1 MLKVAIIQD
10 QRKFERNLARIC
22 AAMGPNWTIAG
33 EAGGVQEGIALIY
46 DTRPD
51 LVILHPHL
59 PDGSGF
65 AIFEATTELE
75 YRKALI
81 AENSRLT
88 FKAARYNALVFP
100 HYLPEDQL
108 AASLASLHGCQET
121 LSVQQMYEVQRS
133 PYPRWRI
140 DFCIAPDGNGHT
152 GFWTKNLLAVVNE
165 GPHRRIWLSSGE
177 SYCCGKGM
185 SAFYAALQ
193 GHPIATDFQNQIIY
207 LPQVQDIDTETQG
220 AYIRFR
226 SGLALAI
233 ERVFL
238 PVLRTALDHYRK
250 A

>member
-22 AAMGPNWTIAG
+22 AAMGPEWTIAG
-33 EAGGVQEGIALIY
+33 EAGGVQAGIDLIY

-51 LVILHPHL
+51 LVILNPHL

-81 AENSRLT
+81 TESSRLA
-88 FKAARYNALVFP
+88 FKAARYHAMVFP
-100 HYLPEDQL
+100 LYLPEDQL
-108 AASLASLHGCQET
+108 AASLASSHGYFET
-121 LSVQQMYEVQRS
+121 ATVQRMYQVQRS
-133 PYPRWRI
+133 PLPLWRI
-140 DFCIAPDGNGHT
+140 DYCVAADGKGHV
-152 GFWTKNLLAVVNE
+152 GFWVKDLLAVVQE
-165 GPHRRIWLSSGE
+165 GTQRRIYLASGE
-177 SYCCGKGM
+177 TWVTRKEISVLHT
-185 SAFYAALQ
+185 ALQ
-193 GHPIATDFQNQIIY
+193 GHPIATDFRDQIIY
-207 LPQVQDIDTETQG
+207 LPQVQDLDNDVQG
-220 AYIRFR
+220 AIIRFR